1 MFSVSFLHLNHTR
14 IRIQFQCNALNCRKT
29 FFSFS
34 IFTYL
39 SKTHTT
45 VLGASLNLPNTFF
58 TNSSSFPSSANST
71 CATSFSNIFKF
82 GDFRNRTFF
91 WSLMS
96 SSCAFGSSRSFLNA
110 SIADTNLH
118 FFKYSSAR
126 GITTSQIKVHPATKN
141 G

>member
-71 CATSFSNIFKF
+71 CATSFSNIFF
-82 GDFRNRTFF
+82 LDFKISKVILFCANGHLSFF
-91 WSLMS
+91 HQVHLVICVVIFKDCWVKK
-96 SSCAFGSSRSFLNA
+96 N
-110 SIADTNLH
+110 SIFIFN
-118 FFKYSSAR
+118 
-126 GITTSQIKVHPATKN
+126 
-141 G
+141 